1 MIRVCC
7 CLLLDYS
14 GWCALANLGMK
25 IEDMNQL
32 SFDLYS
38 WGGEFVN
45 VYCVLILITG
55 MIQKK
60 KKDPLHWFFSCNIN
74 IKMMH
79 TFLVHVYFSF
89 IWLCYIWR
97 FLNRIIVFQDSKVL
111 YCKPACRKFDKNSI
125 SNVNVGKCHRFL
137 WEIV

>member
-1 MIRVCC
+1 
-7 CLLLDYS
+7 
-14 GWCALANLGMK
+14 MK

-60 KKDPLHWFFSCNIN
+60 KIHYIDFFHAIL
-74 IKMMH
+74 I
-79 TFLVHVYFSF
+79 
-89 IWLCYIWR
+89 
-97 FLNRIIVFQDSKVL
+97 
-111 YCKPACRKFDKNSI
+111 
-125 SNVNVGKCHRFL
+125 
-137 WEIV
+137 